1 MTDDEE
7 STSEPTLTVGELS
20 DADRAK
26 AQAFRYTV
34 LIRAD
39 DGNEQELGTCEGRVV
54 VDNDDAFALALQ
66 RSVVETLKKL
76 VEEMESW

>member
-1 MTDDEE
+1 MNDQT
-7 STSEPTLTVGELS
+7 EPVRIVGEL
-20 DADRAK
+20 DEAERDK

-54 VDNDDAFALALQ
+54 VDTDDEFALALQ
-66 RSVVETLKKL
+66 RSVVETLKELIKEL
-76 VEEMESW
+76 G